1 MIAIVI
7 VLLLV
12 VAAGVAFMLFGKKSA
27 KAQAAFKKKLI
38 RRLYKFFANFFLTG
52 GMMRKI
58 TARLQMLSM
67 YRQEEIPPLATRY
80 FLMAGGAS
88 LAAAMCALLMPDV
101 VSMLMCITFAVIINN
116 VMIDKQF
123 SKMELK
129 THNATVRL
137 FSSLEQNYMRTKSI
151 PDAVYEA
158 DAGFLHHSVNEIH
171 SILMEGNGELRL
183 RQYYISQPYRPLQT
197 LAGICYTLST
207 YGDVCPDGQSGFI
220 RALTIMKAD
229 VNAQI
234 EKITLQKAKFGAIE
248 YMPLIALVGIGPME
262 KFLISTMPAMA
273 VMYNSTLGFILR
285 VVTILFGVI
294 SYAVISKIN
303 NNVMVAGDD
312 RGKWAVKLSKNKLFG
327 GIAATFIPKKEK
339 NKRKSEQKIKSALS
353 RMTLHLMYT
362 KKMAFT
368 AIMAVLSAV
377 VILLSCMLGREYIK
391 NSTTPL
397 SLAGGSVRT
406 EKQQIVMQE
415 IDDAYADIGGVI
427 GDNELT
433 MLIRG
438 KMPELS
444 EMEIY
449 DELDRVRDKYSNW
462 TNIYFRW
469 YYVWAAF
476 ALGIF
481 GWFLPDLMLM
491 IRAYL
496 VKTESEDDYMQLQ
509 TLVSVLVYTDLDT
522 LGLLDWLTRQSTVHK
537 ESLRAAYHNFP
548 SQPEREL
555 ERLKS
560 RVSLPAF
567 KHFID
572 KLKLTISELSLAEA
586 FSDLLTERETFM
598 RLRRI
603 ATESTIEKKKMICNY
618 LSYAPMILFTLSEF
632 LYPIGYL
639 GISEFANA
647 LGMLRTM

>member
-1 MIAIVI
+1 MIAIII
-7 VLLLV
+7 VLLLA
-12 VAAGVAFMLFGKKSA
+12 VAAGIVFILFGKKSA
-27 KAQAAFKKKLI
+27 KVQAAFKKKLI
-38 RRLYKFFANFFLTG
+38 KRLYRFFVNFFLTA
-52 GMMRKI
+52 GMVRKI
-58 TARLQMLSM
+58 TTRLQMLSV
-67 YRQEEIPPLATRY
+67 YRQEEIPPLATKY

-88 LAAAMCALLMPDV
+88 LAAAACGFLMPDV
-101 VSMLMCITFAVIINN
+101 VSMLMCVTFAVIINN

-123 SKMELK
+123 AKMELK
-129 THNATVRL
+129 THTATTRL
-137 FSSLEQNYMRTKSI
+137 FSSLEQNYLRTKSI

-158 DAGFLHHSVNEIH
+158 DAGFLRHSIDEIH

-220 RALTIMKAD
+220 RALTIMKSD
-229 VNAQI
+229 VDAQI

-262 KFLISTMPAMA
+262 RFLTSTMPAMA

-303 NNVMVAGDD
+303 NDVMVASDD
-312 RGKWAVKLSKNKLFG
+312 RGKWAVKLAKSKVFG
-327 GIAATFIPKKEK
+327 PISATFIPKREK
-339 NKRKSEQKIKSALS
+339 KKRKDEQKIKSALS
-353 RMTLHLMYT
+353 RLTLHLLYT
-362 KKMAFT
+362 KKVAFT
-368 AIMAVLSAV
+368 GIMAVLSGI
-377 VILLSCMLGREYIK
+377 VILLSCLLGQEYIK

-397 SLAGGSVRT
+397 SLAGGSART
-406 EKQQIVMQE
+406 DKQQIVMQE
-415 IDDAYADIGGVI
+415 IDDAYTEIDGQI
-427 GDNELT
+427 GDNELM

-444 EMEIY
+444 EMEVY
-449 DELDRVRDKYSNW
+449 DEMDRVRDKYSNW
-462 TNIYFRW
+462 TGIYFRW
-469 YYVWAAF
+469 YYIWIAF
-476 ALGIF
+476 ALGIL
-481 GWFLPDLMLM
+481 GWFLPDLMLK
-491 IRAYL
+491 IRGYL

-522 LGLLDWLTRQSTVHK
+522 LGLLDWLTRQSTIHK
-537 ESLRAAYHNFP
+537 EMLRAAYHNFP

-567 KHFID
+567 KYFVD
-572 KLKLTISELSLAEA
+572 KLKLTVSELPLTEA

-603 ATESTIEKKKMICNY
+603 ATEATIEKKKMLCNY
-618 LSYAPMILFTLSEF
+618 LSYAPMLLFTLSEF

-639 GISEFANA
+639 GVSEFANA
-647 LGMLRTM
+647 LGMLRNM